1 MRAAHANC
9 NSNDATSKS
18 DGDGNSHATA
28 AITVSDNN
36 RYANPH
42 AYLDAD
48 SARYSH
54 TAASAFAST
63 APLGFVD
70 EKERHYSI
78 CSVQSTRLDLL
89 GSYLPTRHKRS
100 RKHHHGHKHK
110 RQWPWFT
117 SPGADGCE

>member
-48 SARYSH
+48 AARDSH
-54 TAASAFAST
+54 TAAS
-63 APLGFVD
+63 P
-70 EKERHYSI
+70 
-78 CSVQSTRLDLL
+78 
-89 GSYLPTRHKRS
+89 
-100 RKHHHGHKHK
+100 
-110 RQWPWFT
+110 
-117 SPGADGCE
+117 